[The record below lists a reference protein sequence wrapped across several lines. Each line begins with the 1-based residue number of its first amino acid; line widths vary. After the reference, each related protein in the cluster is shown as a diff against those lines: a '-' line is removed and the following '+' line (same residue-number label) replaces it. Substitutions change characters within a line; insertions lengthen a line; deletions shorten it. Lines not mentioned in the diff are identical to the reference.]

1 MMSIDAIKI
10 RRNNYEK
17 ESTFYRIQTL
27 VLLNID
33 SNYLNVTTITPIPL
47 KRHLNFN
54 KTPARQLIHVTLKS
68 TAQQNKNLNFNILR
82 IQVLITHI

>member
-10 RRNNYEK
+10 QRNNYEK

-27 VLLNID
+27 ILLNID
-33 SNYLNVTTITPIPL
+33 SNYLNVNYIITPIPF

-54 KTPARQLIHVTLKS
+54 KTPARQLIRVTLKS
-68 TAQQNKNLNFNILR
+68 TAQRNKTLNL
-82 IQVLITHI
+82 